1 MEIFIFVMLAGL
13 GANALRLVTQRRRIA
28 LLGAYLGKFQIEK
41 HMETLTEGYL
51 RALGEIDPARRDQ
64 IWNLLST
71 TEEILREQ
79 FSRFAAEFSTVS
91 EEDTRVSRLAFALP
105 YAERLF
111 PRATFDLRKVFSVH
125 ARGIM
130 SVSKNEAQ
138 RSPREKAFTMTAELL
153 LMQHSCH
160 WFCQSKA
167 VASAR
172 LQVRQKTTYQQVID
186 SVSPETRQAYR
197 ALTGV

>member
-1 MEIFIFVMLAGL
+1 MEIFIFVMLAGI

-51 RALGEIDPARRDQ
+51 RALGEDDLARRDQ

-71 TEEILREQ
+71 TEEVLREQ
-79 FSRFAAEFSTVS
+79 FSRFVAEFSTVS
-91 EEDTRVSRLAFALP
+91 EDDTRVSRLTFALP

-111 PRATFDLRKVFSVH
+111 PSATFDLRKVFSVH
-125 ARGIM
+125 ARGIL

-138 RSPREKAFTMTAELL
+138 RSPRDKAFTMTAELL